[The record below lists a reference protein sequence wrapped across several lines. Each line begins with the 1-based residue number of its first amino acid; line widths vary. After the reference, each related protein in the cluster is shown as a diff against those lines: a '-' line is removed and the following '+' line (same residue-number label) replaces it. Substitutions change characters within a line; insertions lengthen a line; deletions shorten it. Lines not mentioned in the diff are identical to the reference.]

1 MKRSGFNAVPLAA
14 LAAWMVASVASGRA
28 APAPHLKASGSVRVA
43 GTLQRESPERER
55 EIAEAQAAVARNK
68 EKVRLNPDDAQAH
81 KALGDAYLVLEE
93 YKNAYDSYNEARR
106 VTPGDAEAYRGLGE
120 ALEGGRQ
127 YARARDAYREAVRLD
142 PQFARAQI
150 GLGKMLVRLFQYQDA
165 VGPLKEGIRLT
176 PRGKV
181 EHNDYFNLGEAYLR
195 TGQYQDA
202 VDAYRQA
209 LEVAPQYSST
219 HAGIAEAYNGLK
231 QYDKAV
237 ASAGLALKVS
247 PYDRRANRVLG
258 DSYAAMEQYEKAVE
272 YYKESIRVSANRY
285 QIEALLKLG
294 LTYNTMGRYEEAAA
308 AFERGVQYAST
319 PRQFSVEDEIEPWLL
334 PAHYFGL
341 AQANLNLGRGQA
353 AADASR
359 KYIEIGRWADAN
371 APYAALLS
379 YFGNRRAGRTDEALK
394 VLEEASQRMEAKAWP
409 YPVFQYLRGV
419 LKGDDLLAS
428 ATDRDKMTEARAYVG
443 MSLNLAGRPDEAR
456 PHLEWV
462 VKNGNRNFIE
472 YTLAQ
477 SELRR
482 LASGSASGPLAPGN
496 PPLTREV
503 SDRVAEFLAFI
514 IAEASGKPLVADQQF
529 KDEWA
534 RMLAARYVNRTAAE
548 RERLSQ
554 VPELWASLRASWP
567 RMSEEERAKYRAEW
581 REVFKQALTDSRTK
595 EQVEAEKSLQ
605 TLQALI
611 RTGQQR
617 PLRPAELS
625 AAADHMDAVATGL
638 RQLGGEQNE
647 AMAAQMTQTAQQ
659 FRAAAQQGGA
669 ISTLPNPPA
678 NQSANQ
684 AADRPDPN
692 GAVRMVQRMNSNHFS
707 TMSMIQFMSRRF

>member
-1 MKRSGFNAVPLAA
+1 M
-14 LAAWMVASVASGRA
+14 
-28 APAPHLKASGSVRVA
+28 
-43 GTLQRESPERER
+43 
-55 EIAEAQAAVARNK
+55 AEAQAVVARNK
-68 EKVRLNPDDAQAH
+68 EKVRLNLDDAQAH

-93 YKNAYDSYNEARR
+93 YKNAYDSYSEARR
-106 VTPGDAEAYRGLGE
+106 VTPGDAEAYRGMGA

-127 YARARDAYREAVRLD
+127 YARARDFYREAIRLD
-142 PQFARAQI
+142 PQFARAQL

-181 EHNDYFNLGEAYLR
+181 EHNDYFNLGKAYLHM
-195 TGQYQDA
+195 GQYQDA
-202 VDAYRQA
+202 VGAYQQA
-209 LEVAPQYSST
+209 LEVAPQYEST
-219 HAGIAEAYNGLK
+219 HTSIAEAYNGLK

-237 ASAGLALKVS
+237 ASAERTLKIS
-247 PYDRRANRVLG
+247 PNNGKANRVLG
-258 DSYAAMEQYEKAVE
+258 DSHAGMERYDKAVE

-285 QIEALLKLG
+285 QIEALLGLG
-294 LTYNTMGRYEEAAA
+294 LTYIRMGRHEEAVA
-308 AFERGVQYAST
+308 AFEKGVQYAST
-319 PRQFSVEDEIEPWLL
+319 PKQFSVEDEIEPWLL

-341 AQANLNLGRGQA
+341 AQANLNIGRGQA
-353 AADASR
+353 AAAASR
-359 KYIEIGRWADAN
+359 KFIEIRSWADTN
-371 APYAALLS
+371 APYAALMW
-379 YFGNRRAGRTDEALK
+379 YFGSRQDGRTDEALK
-394 VLEEASQRMEAKAWP
+394 VLEEAFKHMEAKAWP
-409 YPVFQYLRGV
+409 YPVFQYLRGD

-462 VKNGNRNFIE
+462 VKNGNRNFVE
-472 YTLAQ
+472 YMLAQ
-477 SELRR
+477 AELVR
-482 LASGSASGPLAPGN
+482 LARGPAARLLAPGN

-503 SDRVAEFLAFI
+503 SDTVAEFLAFLLT
-514 IAEASGKPLVADQQF
+514 ELGKPFVADQQF

-534 RMLAARYVNRTAAE
+534 KMLAARYASRTAAE
-548 RERLSQ
+548 QERLSH
-554 VPELWASLRASWP
+554 VPEIWAAIRASWP
-567 RMSEEERAKYRAEW
+567 QMSEEERAKYRAEW
-581 REVFKQALTDSRTK
+581 REVFKQGLADSRTK

-617 PLRPAELS
+617 PLQPAELS

-638 RQLGGEQNE
+638 RQLGGGQNE

-678 NQSANQ
+678 NPSGNQ
-684 AADRPDPN
+684 AADRPDPH

>member
-1 MKRSGFNAVPLAA
+1 
-14 LAAWMVASVASGRA
+14 VAS
-28 APAPHLKASGSVRVA
+28 
-43 GTLQRESPERER
+43 
-55 EIAEAQAAVARNK
+55 NK
-68 EKVRLNPDDAQAH
+68 EKVRLNPNDAQAH

-93 YKNAYDSYNEARR
+93 YENAYNSYKEVIR
-106 VTPGDAEAYRGLGE
+106 VTPGDAEAYRGMGA

-127 YARARDAYREAVRLD
+127 YARARDAYGEAVRLN
-142 PQFARAQI
+142 PLYARAQTD
-150 GLGKMLVRLFQYQDA
+150 LGKTLVRLFQYKDA
-165 VGPLKEGIRLT
+165 VGPLREGIRLT
-176 PRGKV
+176 PRGKL
-181 EHNDYFNLGEAYLR
+181 EHSDYFSLGEAYLR

-202 VDAYRQA
+202 VGAYQQA
-209 LEVAPQYSST
+209 LEVAPQYHST
-219 HAGIAEAYNGLK
+219 HASIAEAYNGLK

-237 ASAGLALKVS
+237 ASAGLALKES
-247 PYDRRANRVLG
+247 PYDHKANRILG
-258 DSYAAMEQYEKAVE
+258 DSYAAMERYDEAVK

-294 LTYNTMGRYEEAAA
+294 LTYIRMGRHEEAVA
-308 AFERGVQYAST
+308 AFEKGVEYAST
-319 PRQFSVEDEIEPWLL
+319 PKQFSVEDEIEPWLL

-341 AQANLNLGRGQA
+341 AQANLNLGRGQS

-359 KYIEIGRWADAN
+359 KYIEIRSWADTN
-371 APYAALLS
+371 APYAALMWH
-379 YFGNRRAGRTDEALK
+379 FGSRQAGRADEARK
-394 VLEEASQRMEAKAWP
+394 VIEEISGRMETKAWP
-409 YPVFQYLRGV
+409 HPVFQYLRGD

-428 ATDRDKMTEARAYVG
+428 ANDNDKMTEARAYLG
-443 MSLNLAGRPDEAR
+443 MSLALAGRPDEAR

-462 VKNGNRNFIE
+462 VKHGNRNFIE
-472 YTLAQ
+472 YNLAQ

-482 LASGSASGPLAPGN
+482 LASGSASGLLAPGN

-503 SDRVAEFLAFI
+503 SDRVAELFAFI
-514 IAEASGKPLVADQQF
+514 ITELGKPVVADQQF

-534 RMLAARYVNRTAAE
+534 KMLAARYASRTAAE
-548 RERLSQ
+548 KERLSLM
-554 VPELWASLRASWP
+554 PKIWADLRASWP
-567 RMSEEERAKYRAEW
+567 QMSEEERAKYRAGW
-581 REVFKQALTDSRTK
+581 RESFGQGLADSRTK

-617 PLRPAELS
+617 PLQPAELV
-625 AAADHMDAVATGL
+625 AAAGHMDNVAIGL

-659 FRAAAQQGGA
+659 FRAAAQQGRA

-678 NQSANQ
+678 NLSANQ